1 MGLGDKLRGL
11 IGVGTGSL
19 HPDGL
24 AELQV
29 GDASYD
35 DWDVV
40 RDFEELETA
49 RAWRQQLTDAGLDA
63 VITSDHPV
71 DEFGRGDI
79 ADFDPSGTALR
90 LLGTIAVPLGGLLAL
105 TLLATVAAPA
115 LLGSLGFRWGAVG
128 FKASKLNPAKGVKR
142 IFGMQGLVELGKSLA
157 KKIQSELDDD
167 KESTSHDASTSGL
180 INAFKKKAS
189 L

>member
-24 AELQV
+24 AELKV

-79 ADFDPSGTALR
+79 ALR
-90 LLGTIAVPLGGLLAL
+90 VPPGRWSDANELLDEPV
-105 TLLATVAAPA
+105 
-115 LLGSLGFRWGAVG
+115 
-128 FKASKLNPAKGVKR
+128 
-142 IFGMQGLVELGKSLA
+142 
-157 KKIQSELDDD
+157 
-167 KESTSHDASTSGL
+167 
-180 INAFKKKAS
+180 
-189 L
+189 